1 MTRTREMLLDP
12 EEEKLLLPSSSE
24 DEEEDNSDA
33 YDKDEPEIK
42 DPFENEDSDSDSPPI
57 AVTNK
62 VAVENERK
70 FRQYTSQVIKTH
82 IDERKRKRKEM
93 HEQYLKEKEEKRQKI
108 DDKKLPDDILEN
120 LKDKAD
126 EDYKESSDNEK
137 GLEET
142 SGDESNN
149 AAMNSEDVIAV
160 HGPTVFKCK
169 VLPEESKKPKHIRE
183 EVVNF
188 KNNLLFGGRIRRE
201 KSSRDAMLKH
211 EKQMARHRLKAVR

>member
-137 GLEET
+137 GLEGE
-142 SGDESNN
+142 
-149 AAMNSEDVIAV
+149 IR
-160 HGPTVFKCK
+160 PTVFKCK